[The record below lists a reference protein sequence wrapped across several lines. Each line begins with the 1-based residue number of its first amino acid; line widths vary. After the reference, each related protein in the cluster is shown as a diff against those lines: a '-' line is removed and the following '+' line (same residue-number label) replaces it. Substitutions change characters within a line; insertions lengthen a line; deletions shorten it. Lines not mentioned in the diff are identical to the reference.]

1 MVIFPQQYCFSN
13 PQIIYHIPQYLHIV
27 CEISLDV
34 PDVTIDGICMGKKK
48 QIKNGR
54 RNYPNGWGNGEPDI
68 PVHDWPSA
76 GLMPVDARP
85 RQTSPSGGLLC
96 LRPSSLNVVFAQQI
110 CLRTPLIGGHDRHQL
125 AAYLVR
131 VPHQVAPCRLL
142 SWRVVGVGDHNH
154 PMLGWC
160 WASVADAVPTLSQH
174 WGIVTCFLADCC
186 FFQRDCISKIMC
198 RGMAPTQHY
207 TWSPGQ
213 GVGSHPLARVINGGA
228 LLTLDLTVTLIDPD
242 RRRLSRRLWGEHG
255 RRAVDYVSTR
265 FWTPLMRPH

>member
-1 MVIFPQQYCFSN
+1 MVIFPQQYCFLN

-54 RNYPNGWGNGEPDI
+54 RNYPNGWGNAEPDI
-68 PVHDWPSA
+68 PVHDWPNA
-76 GLMPVDARP
+76 GSMPVDARP

-96 LRPSSLNVVFAQQI
+96 LRPSSLNAVFAQQI

-142 SWRVVGVGDHNH
+142 SWRVVGVGDCPANKKQS
-154 PMLGWC
+154 PNAGLMLC
-160 WASVADAVPTLSQH
+160 Q
-174 WGIVTCFLADCC
+174 
-186 FFQRDCISKIMC
+186 
-198 RGMAPTQHY
+198 
-207 TWSPGQ
+207 
-213 GVGSHPLARVINGGA
+213 
-228 LLTLDLTVTLIDPD
+228 
-242 RRRLSRRLWGEHG
+242 RRRRWPSIKPALGHCHVFSCWLLFFSEGLHVQDNVPGHG
-255 RRAVDYVSTR
+255 THSALHVVTRAGGWVTSTC
-265 FWTPLMRPH
+265 PSD